1 MAATYGYVFD
11 MGALEQAAD
20 PDARR
25 YEILRETAR
34 HFAEIKAAE
43 LVKYRLMPPEAALC
57 RLRDIDDAA
66 IAAAATWY
74 FPWKRIMGQ
83 TRPYF
88 RRFEAAL
95 WCGGNLYG
103 LVAGRASRGPDNIT
117 VHFLERASSD
127 NPFAGYFARIA
138 FDAADNYAKLIG
150 RQRVKLKN
158 PVAGVIPTYQAM
170 NFSIAETIKGNI
182 YYARQVM

>member
-1 MAATYGYVFD
+1 MAATYGYLFG

-25 YEILRETAR
+25 YEIQREAAR
-34 HFAEIKAAE
+34 HFAELKAAE
-43 LVKYRLMPPEAALC
+43 LVKYRLMPPEAAIC
-57 RLRDIDDAA
+57 SLRAIDDAA
-66 IAAAATWY
+66 IAAAASWE
-74 FPWKRIMGQ
+74 FQWRRIMGQ
-83 TRPYF
+83 TRPFF

-95 WCGGNLYG
+95 WCNGNLYG
-103 LVAGRASRGPDNIT
+103 LVVGRASRGPDNVT
-117 VHFLERASSD
+117 VHYLERAAND
-127 NPFAGYFARIA
+127 NPFAGFFAQIA
-138 FDAADNYAKLIG
+138 VDAADNYAKLIG